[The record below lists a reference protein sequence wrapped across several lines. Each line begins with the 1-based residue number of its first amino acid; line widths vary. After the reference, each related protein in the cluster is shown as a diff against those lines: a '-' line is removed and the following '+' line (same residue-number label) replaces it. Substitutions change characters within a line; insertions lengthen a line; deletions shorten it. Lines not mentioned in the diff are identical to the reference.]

1 MLSTLKR
8 WIENIDVFLDCLVL
22 YDPRP
27 YIDLFRPGIT
37 CMSCVEVC
45 INKQHFDLTDREFLY
60 KPAAIVPY
68 LKMTLR
74 LEKTDRF

>member
-1 MLSTLKR
+1 MCGCR
-8 WIENIDVFLDCLVL
+8 
-22 YDPRP
+22 
-27 YIDLFRPGIT
+27 
-37 CMSCVEVC
+37 
-45 INKQHFDLTDREFLY
+45 INKQHFDLIDREFLY